1 MRSLYL
7 MFPVALLLA
16 SNAGAQAQLTPST
29 EPESRVEVVAPNQPF
44 QFWEYE
50 AEFISGGY
58 AMSNGW
64 KMKVDPTSDG
74 ITAQIAKRRPIR
86 LVAVSPDKYV
96 SPDGNVSMEFNRGRQ
111 GDEMLMSYVPD
122 SRTAQVIV
130 VTATLAQR

>member
-1 MRSLYL
+1 

-29 EPESRVEVVAPNQPF
+29 EPESRVEVVAPIQPF

-58 AMSNGW
+58 QMSNGW

-74 ITAQIAKRRPIR
+74 ISAQIGKQRPIQ
-86 LVAVSPDKYV
+86 LVAVALDKYV
-96 SPDGNVSMEFNRGRQ
+96 SPDGNVSMEFNRGTQ
-111 GDEMLMSYVPD
+111 GDGMLMSYVPD
-122 SRTAQVIV
+122 ARTAQVV
-130 VTATLAQR
+130 VLTATLAQR